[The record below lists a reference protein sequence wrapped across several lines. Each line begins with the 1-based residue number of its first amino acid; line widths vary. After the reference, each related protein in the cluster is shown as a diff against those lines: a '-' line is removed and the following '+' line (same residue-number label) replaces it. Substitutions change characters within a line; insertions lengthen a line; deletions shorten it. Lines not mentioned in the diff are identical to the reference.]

1 MRYLCF
7 LLFCSCSI
15 FKTYDVSRD
24 LSASASK
31 VCLTSAGKGRLAVG
45 DKKYIF
51 SYESA
56 LDKEA
61 ANWKL
66 ALDFPLQKTEL
77 FELDWSENEKVQ
89 FTSSIDDKILKENSK
104 INPQALETFTSSIGK
119 LIQQI
124 ISVEDKGMKNLN
136 YFSWESTQKTLVATN
151 KDNFK
156 AKFTNM
162 TGNQYF
168 GLMQISY
175 VNSNNQNFRMDLVV
189 KECFL

>member
-1 MRYLCF
+1 
-7 LLFCSCSI
+7 
-15 FKTYDVSRD
+15 
-24 LSASASK
+24 
-31 VCLTSAGKGRLAVG
+31 
-45 DKKYIF
+45 
-51 SYESA
+51 
-56 LDKEA
+56 
-61 ANWKL
+61 
-66 ALDFPLQKTEL
+66 
-77 FELDWSENEKVQ
+77 
-89 FTSSIDDKILKENSK
+89 
-104 INPQALETFTSSIGK
+104 
-119 LIQQI
+119 
-124 ISVEDKGMKNLN
+124 MKNLN

>member
-1 MRYLCF
+1 M
-7 LLFCSCSI
+7 
-15 FKTYDVSRD
+15 SRD

-168 GLMQISY
+168 GLMPISY
-175 VNSNNQNFRMDLVV
+175 VNSNNQNFRIGSAS
-189 KECFL
+189 KTNF